1 MAKPVIEMQIG
12 MMVNRKRCRRKSEN
26 VATTILKTKAAAHGG
41 TENN

>member
-12 MMVNRKRCRRKSEN
+12 MIANRNRCRKKSEK
-26 VATTILKTKAAAHGG
+26 VATTILNTKAAAQGG